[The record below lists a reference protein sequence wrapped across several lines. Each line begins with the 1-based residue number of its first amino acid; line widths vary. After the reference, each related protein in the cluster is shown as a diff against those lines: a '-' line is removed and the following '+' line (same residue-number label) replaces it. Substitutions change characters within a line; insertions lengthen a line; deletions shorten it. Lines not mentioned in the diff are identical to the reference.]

1 MRRYNPGAAAP
12 YCFVTKC
19 FLCVQQ
25 GIRDAKSVKAEQ
37 GVLETKPV
45 KVERGHPGNGAG
57 DGADCA
63 VFRHSRG
70 FAQAPR
76 QGSLRSLTAFF
87 LIASR

>member
-19 FLCVQQ
+19 SLCGKRGG

-37 GVLETKPV
+37 GVRETKPV

-57 DGADCA
+57 EGADCA

-70 FAQAPR
+70 FTQAPR
-76 QGSLRSLTAFF
+76 QVTLRSLTAFF
-87 LIASR
+87 

>member
-19 FLCVQQ
+19 SLCGKRGG
-25 GIRDAKSVKAEQ
+25 GIRDA
-37 GVLETKPV
+37 KPV